1 MSVSKLRNLLL
12 AAGLISAAPVFVTG
26 CVAGAQTASADEA
39 TSSAPAHIGW
49 DYGLPEYAAQITD
62 GGAGGEIIRVSSLES
77 EGEGTLR
84 AALATPG
91 PKTIV
96 FEVAGVIDLN
106 GDNLRISDS
115 DVTIAGQ
122 TAPSPGI
129 TLIKGGFVVTGH
141 DIIIQH
147 LRVRPGDLGEAPR
160 SGRDIDALSTSGAYN
175 VVVDH
180 CSMSWSTDENL
191 SSSSRRFSGD
201 TPEEWHE
208 NASRSVL
215 FSHNIIAEGLSDS
228 THAKGE
234 HSKGSLIHDHVNDI
248 LIYANLYTSNFERS
262 PLFKGDVHGAIVNN
276 FIYNPGQRA
285 VHYNLQGLEWA
296 GHEPQ
301 LGEMDLIS
309 NVMRYGPSTAP
320 GLPMVMLGGVG
331 DLSLYADNNI
341 AVDRWGNDAPMFGTY
356 ETGPAEILSVDASH
370 MPLSGLEIL
379 PAEQVEVFVLANAG
393 ARPWDRD
400 VNDVRVLADAAE
412 GRGGIIDSQSEV
424 GGYPEFEP
432 TTRAFNPDDWDLTTM
447 SPKTESAIDSGA
459 SARGT

>member
-1 MSVSKLRNLLL
+1 
-12 AAGLISAAPVFVTG
+12 
-26 CVAGAQTASADEA
+26 
-39 TSSAPAHIGW
+39 
-49 DYGLPEYAAQITD
+49 
-62 GGAGGEIIRVSSLES
+62 
-77 EGEGTLR
+77 
-84 AALATPG
+84 
-91 PKTIV
+91 
-96 FEVAGVIDLN
+96 
-106 GDNLRISDS
+106 
-115 DVTIAGQ
+115 
-122 TAPSPGI
+122 
-129 TLIKGGFVVTGH
+129 
-141 DIIIQH
+141 
-147 LRVRPGDLGEAPR
+147 
-160 SGRDIDALSTSGAYN
+160 
-175 VVVDH
+175 
-180 CSMSWSTDENL
+180 MSWSTDENL

-201 TPEEWHE
+201 APEEWHE

-215 FSHNIIAEGLSDS
+215 FSHNIIAEGLAHS